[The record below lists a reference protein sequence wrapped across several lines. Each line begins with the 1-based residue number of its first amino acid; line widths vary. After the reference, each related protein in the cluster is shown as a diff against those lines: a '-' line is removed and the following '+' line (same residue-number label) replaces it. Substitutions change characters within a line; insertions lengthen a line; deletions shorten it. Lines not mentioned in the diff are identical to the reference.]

1 MARLFQLNWARAR
14 NGAHYGHRVGG
25 PHLRRQEAEACCDRR
40 LADDQIAQVGELR
53 TDSGDGLERDVMTF
67 PRIEPGDSKQHLLVL
82 QGEAPDK
89 ILARAAR
96 GKPLAIHTRGN
107 LADAGFRD
115 SDPKQLLLGES
126 ASCDHGI
133 GLVIDAVAN
142 QMLVSPLI
150 HLGDLSAMAVRDVGD
165 SETMLQHEPNHSLRI
180 KVTRMNQIDLI
191 FADKTDGFR
200 QGEDNLEELTIL
212 QVRKGVEPADDLQ
225 QYA

>member
-1 MARLFQLNWARAR
+1 MIEVRQLLYR
-14 NGAHYGHRVGG
+14 NVAYEGHRVGESQL
-25 PHLRRQEAEACCDRR
+25 PRHATETRFFRP

-67 PRIEPGDSKQHLLVL
+67 PRVEPGDSKQHLLVL

-165 SETMLQHEPNHSLRI
+165 SRSEEHTSELQSRPHLVCRLLLEKKITSLQNLRSKKIFMRNIFCFRI
-180 KVTRMNQIDLI
+180 
-191 FADKTDGFR
+191 F
-200 QGEDNLEELTIL
+200 
-212 QVRKGVEPADDLQ
+212 
-225 QYA
+225 